1 MLQKARRPRSVLTT
15 SNLLSLAVI
24 AALIVLIGFPI
35 ALVIFAAVTDVLP
48 RPGNLGLDNFST
60 DSLAS
65 LFSSATAAAAT
76 NSFIA
81 AILSALLSLVIGV
94 GLALLAARTNIR
106 FRRFVFLAGL
116 APMFMPAFVA
126 ALAWSVLAGPTG
138 LANALLR
145 DVGAE
150 PFVNIY
156 SFEGFVFVLGVYNS
170 PYVFLMVYSAL
181 RLMNTDLE
189 DAAVIHGAPIHSAI
203 RKVTLSLMTPAILGS
218 TLLAFTI
225 SIENFPVAQFIARP
239 GGVDTLP
246 TLIYRYM
253 SMSPSR
259 GNDAAAIAI
268 VLVLAVALVV
278 VLQRWY
284 LSRKDFATVSGKGSK
299 SKLVDL
305 GKWRTPALI
314 AAAAYFLVSVVLPV
328 LSLIVIATY
337 SSPYIQSI
345 SGMTQAGTFSMDRF
359 TDVFGDRQIT
369 RAIGNSVT
377 VSLLVAVIG
386 TAFCFL
392 CSYLTYRTKAP
403 SRRWIEYLAMTPLA
417 VPAIVLGM
425 GLLWTWLILPVPVY
439 GTIALLVIAF
449 IASLLPQGFRG
460 SSASILQFNS
470 DLEDAAVMHGAG
482 RTKAV
487 VTITAPLLR
496 TSLLATFVLLLMLSM
511 RELTVPLFLYTT
523 DTRLLSIVIFDA
535 YENGQFAVAAAI
547 GVIYTGIIGAL
558 AVASQL
564 LDRR

>member
-1 MLQKARRPRSVLTT
+1 MTRTASPTKRLSTP
-15 SNLLSLAVI
+15 SNLLSLGVI

-35 ALVIFAAVTDVLP
+35 ALVIFAAVTDELP
-48 RPGNLGLDNFST
+48 RPGNLSLDNLST

-65 LFSSATAAAAT
+65 LFSSAAATAARNSFAAAT
-76 NSFIA
+76 F
-81 AILSALLSLVIGV
+81 SAGLSLVIGV

-106 FRRFVFLAGL
+106 LRRFVFLAGL

-126 ALAWSVLAGPTG
+126 ALAWSVLAGPNG
-138 LANALLR
+138 LVNALLR
-145 DVGAE
+145 DIGAE

-156 SFEGFVFVLGVYNS
+156 SFGGFVFILGVYNS
-170 PYVFLMVYSAL
+170 PYVFLMVYAAL

-189 DAAVIHGAPIHSAI
+189 DAAVIHGAPIQAAI

-268 VLVLAVALVV
+268 VLVLAVALVIL
-278 VLQRWY
+278 LQRWY
-284 LSRKDFATVSGKGSK
+284 LGRKDFATVSGKGSK
-299 SKLVDL
+299 SKLVEL
-305 GKWRTPALI
+305 GKWRSLALLGAI
-314 AAAAYFLVSVVLPV
+314 LYFLVSAVLPV
-328 LSLIVIATY
+328 MSLVVIATY

-345 SGMTQAGTFSMDRF
+345 SGMAETGTFSMDRF
-359 TDVFGDRQIT
+359 VEIFESSQIRQ
-369 RAIGNSVT
+369 AIGNSVT
-377 VSLLVAVIG
+377 VSLLVAIIG

-392 CSYLTYRTKAP
+392 CAYLTYRTKAP
-403 SRRWIEYLAMTPLA
+403 SRKWIEYLAMTPLA

-425 GLLWTWLILPVPVY
+425 GLLWTWLMLPLPVY
-439 GTIALLVIAF
+439 GTISLLVIAF

-460 SSASILQFNS
+460 ASASILQFNS

-487 VTITAPLLR
+487 VTVTAPLLR
-496 TSLLATFVLLLMLSM
+496 TSLLSTFVLLLMLSM

-535 YENGQFAVAAAI
+535 YENGQFAMASAI
-547 GVIYTGIIGAL
+547 GVIYTLIIGGL
-558 AVASQL
+558 AMVSQV
-564 LDRR
+564 LDRK